1 MVQRYQERGFDKLT
15 RDELEYRRYLERRIR
30 RRKRKRQVMIARTI
44 LVIVILLAAFGIFSI
59 VKGVMSSGGSDKKQ
73 VKDTKK
79 PVVETMIP
87 TKTPESTAES
97 VPENVPKGYED
108 VYNKL
113 IKIQGNTMVL
123 MI

>member
-1 MVQRYQERGFDKLT
+1 MT

-30 RRKRKRQVMIARTI
+30 RRKRRRQVMIARTI

-113 IKIQGNTMVL
+113 IKIQGKYNGVDDIIMN
-123 MI
+123 ISK